1 MTGIVIQA
9 RMGSTR
15 LPGKVLMPIGRNKL
29 LEHILD
35 RLKTLRIEDCKVV
48 VATTL
53 QEKDDPI
60 VRLCKEKDVACF
72 RGSENNV
79 LERYWMC
86 AQQYGFEDVA
96 RLTADNPFIDV
107 EELERLI
114 VMHRTN
120 GADYSYSYTEL
131 PMGVGVEILSRSAL
145 GRSMQLAYKENHF
158 EHVDDYI
165 VEHMDQFHCCKLLIA
180 PEKIHPEVR
189 LTVDTVEDYKRA
201 CYIAEHALQDIFST
215 TEAIRLAR
223 EWESAPCYAI
233 CLESSHERGMG
244 HLFRGINLYH
254 YLEGQSERS
263 VVLINEDPHAIDIL
277 AQNRVPYEVIDFTD
291 MQSNWETS
299 LIRKYHVKVWL
310 NDKLQT
316 DRRLYEHVKENPSVV
331 LCAIDEESENADL
344 LDIHFAGT
352 TFRSDLIP
360 GGNRVYRGTEYL
372 VLNEEIRKYQRI
384 RTRADRVI
392 VSLGGSDTYG
402 VTVKILKLLKQKHIK
417 ADIVTGPSFE
427 HKNELEE
434 ELTEDYRVY
443 HNVPSLIEMFSDY
456 DVAITGGGM
465 TCLEAAALGIPCIIV
480 ASEDFEI
487 FTAHYMENTGCAVFA
502 GFHEE
507 IDAEK
512 FDISQLKIEEMS
524 RAALNHVTLD
534 GAEHIYGKIQEHLRN
549 MEGAGHG

>member
-15 LPGKVLMPIGRNKL
+15 LPGKVLMPIGRRKL
-29 LEHILD
+29 LEHILE
-35 RLKTLRIEDCKVV
+35 RLNLLRVEDCKVV

-60 VRLCKEKDVACF
+60 VLFCRDRGVACF

-86 AQQYGFEDVA
+86 AQQYGFEDVV

-114 VMHRTN
+114 AIHRAG

-131 PMGVGVEILSRSAL
+131 PVGIGVEILSGSAL
-145 GRSMQLAYKENHF
+145 ERCMQLAYKENYF

-165 VEHMDQFHCCKLLIA
+165 VEHMDQFHCCKLSMA
-180 PEKIHPEVR
+180 PDKVHPEVR
-189 LTVDTVEDYKRA
+189 LTVDTVEDYQRA
-201 CYIAEHALQDIFST
+201 CYIAEHASQDIFST
-215 TEAIRLAR
+215 IEAIRLAQ
-223 EWESAPCYAI
+223 EWESAPRYAL

-244 HLFRGINLYH
+244 HLFRGVNLYH

-263 VVLINEDPHAIDIL
+263 VVLINEDPHAIEVL
-277 AQNRVPYEVIDFTD
+277 TRNRVPYEVIDYAD
-291 MQSNWETS
+291 VQSNWETL

-310 NDKLQT
+310 NDKLLT
-316 DRRLYEHVKENPSVV
+316 DRRLYEHVRENPRVV
-331 LCAIDEESENADL
+331 LCAIDEEGDSADL
-344 LDIHFAGT
+344 LDIHFAST
-352 TFRSDLIP
+352 TFRSDLVPRGKKI
-360 GGNRVYRGTEYL
+360 YRGMEYL

-402 VTVKILKLLKQKHIK
+402 VTVKVLNILKQKHIK
-417 ADIVTGPSFE
+417 ADIVIGPSFE
-427 HKNELEE
+427 HKKELEQ
-434 ELTEDYRVY
+434 ELTEDYYVY
-443 HNVPSLIEMFSDY
+443 HDVPSLIEKFSEY
-456 DVAITGGGM
+456 DVAITGGGI

-487 FTAHYMENTGCAVFA
+487 ITAQYMENIGCAVFA
-502 GFHEE
+502 GFHEQ

-512 FDISQLKIEEMS
+512 FDISQFKIEEMS

-534 GAEHIYGKIQEHLRN
+534 GAKHIYGKIQEHLIN
-549 MEGAGHG
+549 VGGTGHG

>member
-15 LPGKVLMPIGRNKL
+15 LSGKVLMPIGKKKL

-35 RLKTLRIEDCKVV
+35 RLNILRAENCKVV

-60 VRLCKEKDVACF
+60 VRFCRERGVACF

-86 AQQYGFEDVA
+86 AQQYGFEDVV
-96 RLTADNPFIDV
+96 RLTADNPFTDM
-107 EELERLI
+107 EEVERLI
-114 VMHRTN
+114 AMHRAN
-120 GADYSYSYTEL
+120 EADYSYSYTEL
-131 PMGVGVEILSRSAL
+131 PVGVGIEILSRSAL
-145 GRSMQLAYKENHF
+145 ERCMQLAYKENHF

-165 VEHMDQFHCCKLLIA
+165 VEHMDQFHCYKLSIA

-201 CYIAEHALQDIFST
+201 CYIAEHASQGIFST
-215 TEAIRLAR
+215 TEAIRLAQ
-223 EWESAPCYAI
+223 EWESAPCYAL

-244 HLFRGINLYH
+244 HLFRGINLYR
-254 YLEGQSERS
+254 YLERQSERS
-263 VVLINEDPHAIDIL
+263 VVMINGDLHAIEVL
-277 AQNRVPYEVIDFTD
+277 TRNRVPYEVIDYAD
-291 MQSNWETS
+291 VHSNWETL

-331 LCAIDEESENADL
+331 LCAIDEESDSADL
-344 LDIHFAGT
+344 LDIHFAST
-352 TFRSDLIP
+352 IFRSDLVP
-360 GGNRVYRGTEYL
+360 GGKKIYRGTEYL

-402 VTVKILKLLKQKHIK
+402 VTVKVLNILKQKYIK

-427 HKNELEE
+427 HKKELEE
-434 ELTEDYRVY
+434 ELTEDYHVY
-443 HNVPSLIEMFSDY
+443 HDVPSLIEKFSEY

-487 FTAHYMENTGCAVFA
+487 ITAQYMENIGCAVFA

-512 FDISQLKIEEMS
+512 FDIAQLEIEEMS

-534 GAEHIYGKIQEHLRN
+534 GAEHIYGKIQEYLQN
-549 MEGAGHG
+549 MGGTSNG